1 MKADPIIIREM
12 ERLLDQ
18 WKTEI
23 SQSTLKQSA
32 QDTYV
37 LHPSNFVRWVK
48 DDFPIRGYKAQ

>member
-1 MKADPIIIREM
+1 MKTDSNVIREM
-12 ERLLDQ
+12 ERLLEQ

-37 LHPSNFVRWVK
+37 LHPNNFVRWVK
-48 DDFPIRGYKAQ
+48 GDFPIRGYKAK

>member
-37 LHPSNFVRWVK
+37 LHPNHFVRWVK